1 MTMGSRIVALRKEL
15 QLSQE
20 EMADKIGV
28 TRQSVSKW
36 ETDVSAP
43 DGYNLIALAEVLNTS
58 VEYIVT
64 GKVIPEPKVQVKAS
78 ADITSNPKRSNL
90 AILGFIL
97 VAGGILMALIGMF
110 LDFVWCIIGGFIAA
124 TGFICALCK
133 SKKSLI
139 IAFAVVFC
147 VIGTLVVLMLTL

>member
-15 QLSQE
+15 CLSQE
-20 EMADKIGV
+20 DMADKIGV

-64 GKVIPEPKVQVKAS
+64 GKVIAEPKATEKVS
-78 ADITSNPKRSNL
+78 AETPSTHKRSNL
-90 AILGFIL
+90 SILGFIL
-97 VAGGILMALIGMF
+97 VGGGILMALIAMF
-110 LDFVWCIIGGFIAA
+110 LNFIWCIIGGFVAA
-124 TGFICALCK
+124 LGFICALVK
-133 SKKSLI
+133 SKKSLL
-139 IAFAVVFC
+139 IALSVLTVVAVVTVF
-147 VIGTLVVLMLTL
+147 LLAA

>member
-64 GKVIPEPKVQVKAS
+64 GKVVAEQKEPQKM
-78 ADITSNPKRSNL
+78 ADETSTTTKRSNL
-90 AILGFIL
+90 AIFGFIL
-97 VAGGILMALIGMF
+97 VAGGIFMTLIGMF
-110 LDFVWCIIGGFIAA
+110 VDFAWSVIGGFVTAVGA
-124 TGFICALCK
+124 ICALCK
-133 SKKSLI
+133 RKAQF
-139 IAFAVVFC
+139 IAFAILLGLA
-147 VIGTLVVLMLTL
+147 VILVVLMLTL

>member
-15 QLSQE
+15 CLSQE
-20 EMADKIGV
+20 DMADKIGV

-64 GKVIPEPKVQVKAS
+64 GKVIAESKATEKVSVETPS
-78 ADITSNPKRSNL
+78 THKRSNL
-90 AILGFIL
+90 SIVGFIL
-97 VAGGILMALIGMF
+97 VAGGLLMAIIGMF
-110 LDFVWCIIGGFIAA
+110 LSEIWCIIGGVVAA
-124 TGFICALCK
+124 IGLVCALVK
-133 SKKSLI
+133 SKRSLL
-139 IAFAVVFC
+139 IALSALIAVAVVV
-147 VIGTLVVLMLTL
+147 VILLTC